1 MSNRIIYDFLR
12 DLTDNNSKEWMD
24 EHRDRYQEARNHWI
38 DQVSQI
44 LKRLE
49 KYNPK
54 FGKLDP
60 KKTIMRINN
69 NRMFHP
75 DKPIYKGSFAFSP
88 FGMDEAAIYVH
99 ISPNSSFVGGGIH
112 RPGSKTLKK
121 LRAAFDYD
129 GGKFKEVISAP
140 AFKAFYGGLSEDEQE
155 LKTSPRAY
163 SEDHEHIDLLRRKN
177 FTAIRTLTQKEVNS
191 SDFIGLVEEGYKTL
205 LPFNAYLQKAIDF
218 ES

>member
-12 DLTDNNSKEWMD
+12 DLTNNNSKEWMD
-24 EHRDRYQEARNHWI
+24 EHRDLYNEARKHWI

-54 FGKLDP
+54 FGTIDP

-75 DKPIYKGSFAFSP
+75 DKPIYKDNFAFSP

-99 ISPNSSFVGGGIH
+99 ISPNNSFMGGGLH
-112 RPGSKTLKK
+112 HPDSKTLKK

-129 GGKFKEVISAP
+129 GAEFKKIITTPE
-140 AFKAFYGGLSEDEQE
+140 FEAFYGGLSADEQE
-155 LKTSPRAY
+155 LKTSPRGY

-177 FTAIRTLTQKEVNS
+177 FTAIRSLTQKEVNS
-191 SDFIGLVEEGYKTL
+191 SDFIDIVEEGYKAL
-205 LPFNAYLQKAIDF
+205 IPFNAYLQKAIDF
-218 ES
+218 EI